1 MEVESYPDEKKFLFR
16 PIHPRVA
23 KVLMDLKSPSP
34 CRVVRDALQP
44 ITGSLSDRPSY
55 PLILNADILPKKT
68 EKKELTLN
76 LSLSQI
82 KNRRAILQK
91 N

>member
-1 MEVESYPDEKKFLFR
+1 MEVESYPNERKFLLK

-23 KVLMDLKSPSP
+23 KILMDLKSPSP
-34 CRVVRDALQP
+34 CRVARDALQP
-44 ITGSLSDRPSY
+44 ITGSLSDRPLYS
-55 PLILNADILPKKT
+55 PALNLDILPKKT
-68 EKKELTLN
+68 EKKEVTLN

-82 KNRRAILQK
+82 KNRRTNLHK